1 MFSAYFTIQVNVF
14 FVKDIMYWYFDISD
28 TLQFS
33 CNFNEDCK
41 CVAKTIR
48 FVVRKIIN
56 TFVTIYSHVKTHY
69 VMSRSGIQLLH
80 LSGQPSNLTNHS
92 INPLRF
98 RLRIFFSTYQR
109 VFSSL
114 TTFCS
119 SDA

>member
-1 MFSAYFTIQVNVF
+1 M
-14 FVKDIMYWYFDISD
+14 
-28 TLQFS
+28 
-33 CNFNEDCK
+33 CK
-41 CVAKTIR
+41 KTIR

-98 RLRIFFSTYQR
+98 RLRISFQR
-109 VFSSL
+109 TKEYFHL
-114 TTFCS
+114 
-119 SDA
+119 